1 MAAGKLHSLRASMH
15 RSDEETSML
24 GFRFIKTQ
32 PTQYVIQYKNGRAR
46 REGGG
51 LAFWYFAPSSSIVVV
66 PTASVNEPF
75 IFPEVTADYQE
86 VTIQGQVTYRV
97 ADPRRT
103 ATLLDFTIGPKG
115 AYLSEDPQKLSQRLI
130 DQVQVAMR
138 AEVQAQPMK
147 AVLASGEASVARVA
161 ALLQKHP
168 TVEALGLE
176 LLGLSLLAVKPK
188 PETAKALE
196 AEAREALLRRMDEAI
211 YARRNAAVEQE
222 RMIKENELSTEI
234 AVENKK
240 RQVREAAM
248 EAERAVQERRIQ
260 IQREEMTGKIGL
272 EEQNKALVALA
283 TANARE
289 EADAKAYGLAAMM
302 KSLSDADPKVL
313 QALASVGMDPGQ
325 LMALAFRDL
334 ADNAAKI
341 GQLNVTPDLLREI
354 MQPQEGR

>member
-1 MAAGKLHSLRASMH
+1 MDGIEAAQYLK
-15 RSDEETSML
+15 ETNML

-32 PTQYVIQYKNGRAR
+32 PTQYVIQYKNGRALR
-46 REGGG
+46 DGAG

-66 PTASVNEPF
+66 PTASRNEPF
-75 IFPEVTADYQE
+75 IFPEVTADFQE
-86 VTIQGQVTYRV
+86 VTIQGQITYRI

-103 ATLLDFTIGPKG
+103 STLLDFTIDSRGN
-115 AYLSEDPQKLSQRLI
+115 YLSEDPEKLSQRLI

-138 AEVQAQPMK
+138 AEVQALPLK
-147 AVLASGEASVARVA
+147 DVLASGEALVARVA
-161 ALLQKHP
+161 GLLEHHP
-168 TVEALGLE
+168 TIEALGLE

-196 AEAREALLRRMDEAI
+196 AEAREALLRRSDEAI

-222 RMIKENELSTEI
+222 RVIKENELSTEI
-234 AVENKK
+234 AVEHKK

-248 EAERAVQERRIQ
+248 EAERVVQERRLQ
-260 IQREEMTGKIGL
+260 IMREEMTGKIGL

-289 EADAKAYGLAAMM
+289 EADAKAYGLSAMM
-302 KSLSDADPKVL
+302 KSFGGADPKLL
-313 QALASVGMDPGQ
+313 QALASVGMDTGQ

-334 ADNAAKI
+334 ADNATKI
-341 GQLNVTPDLLREI
+341 GQLNVTPDLLREM
-354 MQPQEGR
+354 MQPQEVH

>member
-1 MAAGKLHSLRASMH
+1 MF
-15 RSDEETSML
+15 

-32 PTQYVIQYKNGRAR
+32 PTQYVIQYKNGHPR
-46 REGGG
+46 REGAG

-75 IFPEVTADYQE
+75 IFPEVTADFQE
-86 VTIQGQVTYRV
+86 VTVQGQITYRV
-97 ADPRRT
+97 ADPQRT
-103 ATLLDFTIGPKG
+103 AALLDFTIRPKG
-115 AYLSEDPQKLSQRLI
+115 TYLSEDPQKLSQRLI

-138 AEVQAQPMK
+138 AEVQAVPLK
-147 AVLASGEASVARVA
+147 EVLTSGEALVARVA
-161 ALLQKHP
+161 GLLQKHP

-196 AEAREALLRRMDEAI
+196 AEAREALLRRSDEAI

-248 EAERAVQERRIQ
+248 EAERVVQERRLQ
-260 IQREEMTGKIGL
+260 IQREEMVGKTGL

-302 KSLSDADPKVL
+302 KAFGDADPKVL
-313 QALASVGMDPGQ
+313 QALASVGMEPGQ

-334 ADNAAKI
+334 ADNATKI
-341 GQLNVTPDLLREI
+341 GQLNVTPDLLREM
-354 MQPQEGR
+354 MQPQGTH

>member
-1 MAAGKLHSLRASMH
+1 MAVRF
-15 RSDEETSML
+15 RRQETTMF

-32 PTQYVIQYKNGRAR
+32 PTEYVIQYRNGEPR
-46 REGGG
+46 RQGAG
-51 LAFWYFAPSSSIVVV
+51 LSFWFFAPTSSIVVV

-75 IFPEVTADYQE
+75 IFAEVTSDFQE
-86 VTIQGQVTYRV
+86 VTLQGQITYRV

-103 ATLLDFTIGPKG
+103 AALLNFTLGPKG
-115 AYLSEDPQKLSQRLI
+115 AYVSEDPQKLSQRLI

-138 AEVQAQPMK
+138 AEVQALPMK
-147 AVLASGEASVARVA
+147 EILGSGEALVGRVA
-161 ALLQKHP
+161 GQLKGQP
-168 TVEALGLE
+168 MVEALGIE

-188 PETAKALE
+188 PETSKALE
-196 AEAREALLRRMDEAI
+196 AEAREALLRRADEAI

-222 RMIKENELSTEI
+222 RTIKENELATEI

-240 RQVREAAM
+240 RQVREAQM
-248 EAERAVQERRIQ
+248 DAERSVQERRLTM
-260 IQREEMTGKIGL
+260 QREKMTGRIGL

-289 EADAKAYGLAAMM
+289 DADAKAYGLAAMM
-302 KSLSDADPKVL
+302 KAFGNADPKLL
-313 QALASVGMDPGQ
+313 QALASVGMDPAK

-334 ADNAAKI
+334 ADNAVKI

-354 MQPQEGR
+354 LQTPQTEG

>member
-1 MAAGKLHSLRASMH
+1 MF
-15 RSDEETSML
+15 

-32 PTQYVIQYKNGRAR
+32 PTQYLIQYRNGQPL
-46 REGGG
+46 REGAG
-51 LAFWYFAPSSSIVVV
+51 LSFWYYAPSSSIVVV

-75 IFPEVTADYQE
+75 IFPEITSDFQE
-86 VTIQGQVTYRV
+86 VTVQGQIIYRI

-103 ATLLDFTIGPKG
+103 AALLNFALNPKG
-115 AYLSEDPQKLSQRLI
+115 AYISEDPQKLSQRLI

-138 AEVQAQPMK
+138 AEVQALSLK
-147 AVLASGEASVARVA
+147 EVLAAGELLVTRVA
-161 ALLQKHP
+161 KALHDHP
-168 TVEALGLE
+168 TMEALGLE

-196 AEAREALLRRMDEAI
+196 AAAREALLRSADEAI

-222 RMIKENELSTEI
+222 RTIKENELATEI
-234 AVENKK
+234 AIENKN
-240 RQVREAAM
+240 RQVREAQM
-248 EAERAVQERRIQ
+248 DAERSVQERKLQ
-260 IQREEMTGKIGL
+260 IRREEMTGKIGL

-283 TANARE
+283 SANARE

-302 KSLSDADPKVL
+302 KSFGNADPKLL

-334 ADNAAKI
+334 ADNATKI

-354 MQPQEGR
+354 MQPQARQPQTRK